1 MTPLER
7 LLELHATTDPT
18 IEDLLLSVTQV
29 LRPNPP
35 PLEVSVATLDHLALQ
50 IDDHTPDGIAAHL
63 FGPAGFSGDV
73 EDYHAP
79 ENSFLDAVLMRRT
92 GMPITLA
99 AVLIAVARRCD
110 VGLHGVGMPGHFL
123 VGVDGDPDH
132 FLDPFAGGVSLNLAT
147 AEQRFR
153 QLFGPAAPFEPEM
166 LRPVTPQ
173 SMLSRVLN
181 NLTRT
186 LAERDARML
195 DPLIDLR
202 AALPGPASE
211 RRLVIGMAEARGRWD
226 VAARLREELDPDDP
240 TADGLW
246 ARLN

>member
-1 MTPLER
+1 
-7 LLELHATTDPT
+7 
-18 IEDLLLSVTQV
+18 
-29 LRPNPP
+29 
-35 PLEVSVATLDHLALQ
+35 
-50 IDDHTPDGIAAHL
+50 
-63 FGPAGFSGDV
+63 
-73 EDYHAP
+73 
-79 ENSFLDAVLMRRT
+79 
-92 GMPITLA
+92 
-99 AVLIAVARRCD
+99 
-110 VGLHGVGMPGHFL
+110 MPGHFL

-147 AEQRFR
+147 AEHRFR
-153 QLFGPAAPFEPEM
+153 RLFGPAAPFEAEM

>member
-1 MTPLER
+1 MTPLEQ
-7 LLELHATTDPT
+7 LLALHAETDPT
-18 IEDLLLSVTQV
+18 IEDLLLGMSAV

-35 PLEVSVATLDHLALQ
+35 PTAVSLAALDHLALQ
-50 IDDHTPDGIAAHL
+50 IDDHTPTGVAAHL
-63 FGPAGFSGDV
+63 FGPAGFAGDV
-73 EDYHAP
+73 DDYHAP
-79 ENSFLDAVLMRRT
+79 ENSFLDAVIMRRI

-99 AVLIAVARRCD
+99 AVLLAVGRRCG

-123 VGVDGDPDH
+123 VGVDGEPDQ
-132 FLDPFAGGVSLNLAT
+132 FLDPFAGGVSLDLAT

-153 QLFGPAAPFEPEM
+153 QLFGPNVPFDPEV
-166 LRPVTPQ
+166 LRPVTAQ

-181 NLTRT
+181 NLTRS

-202 AALPGPASE
+202 AALPGPPSE

-240 TADGLW
+240 AAGDLW
-246 ARLN
+246 ARMN

>member
-7 LLELHATTDPT
+7 LVDLHTTADPP
-18 IEDLLLSVTQV
+18 IEDLLLLLSMV
-29 LRPNPP
+29 LRPNPA
-35 PLEVSVATLDHLALQ
+35 PLEVSAAMLDHLAIQ
-50 IDDHTPDGIAAHL
+50 VDDHTPTGVATHL
-63 FGPAGFSGDV
+63 FGPAGFGGDV
-73 EDYHAP
+73 VDYHAP
-79 ENSFLDAVLMRRT
+79 ENSFLDAVLSRRT

-99 AVLIAVARRCD
+99 AVLIAVGRRCG
-110 VGLHGVGMPGHFL
+110 VGLHGIGMPGHFL
-123 VGVDGDPDH
+123 VGIDGDDEH
-132 FLDPFAGGVSLNLAT
+132 FLDPFASGVQLTVDA

-153 QLFGPAAPFEPEM
+153 QLFGPTAPFDREH

-195 DPLIDLR
+195 DPLIDVR
-202 AALPGPASE
+202 AALPGPPSE

-240 TADGLW
+240 MTDGLW
-246 ARLN
+246 ARMN